1 MLTDVYFYRLMR
13 NLTHLAVFRFHI
25 RLVLLS
31 GWFPNHFLETL
42 ASRCSLPLVQ
52 VCSNLVSKTM
62 SKGRNDP
69 RNHPRNDAI
78 GELQVQKADAIMCLD
93 TFSCSFLQCRRS
105 RRRALRGGSRGC
117 CPRASRYPGANRQ
130 ISACRCGVKS
140 ARGEQPAAPALV
152 FKYAP

>member
-25 RLVLLS
+25 RLALLS

-69 RNHPRNDAI
+69 RNHPHSVTV
-78 GELQVQKADAIMCLD
+78 G
-93 TFSCSFLQCRRS
+93 SCKLIRQGLSCAHTRYLTPLSASRS
-105 RRRALRGGSRGC
+105 RHDEALAQRRQ
-117 CPRASRYPGANRQ
+117 PGYGDRFIAEFWRPPP
-130 ISACRCGVKS
+130 SW
-140 ARGEQPAAPALV
+140 
-152 FKYAP
+152 